1 MQTVINKILT
11 PHTILS
17 KIFPSDVDL
26 LSIKQEIRAVIRR
39 ALNGVSPVEHPYLI
53 NICGL
58 PASGKTHLC
67 KAFKA
72 SEAGMLYI
80 SFDAI
85 MEDLPTYL
93 SEHLKDRKKSFER
106 WELPARFVG
115 YQLLKQAVKNKLP
128 VLFEHSNA
136 TPHHIELYEKIK
148 QAGYTV
154 DIRYIDAPT
163 ELVLPRLEKRE
174 RYFSP
179 ERTKE
184 RASVL
189 KELMPVFEQTATSFS
204 VLQPWKESE

>member
-1 MQTVINKILT
+1 MQSVINKILY
-11 PHTILS
+11 PHTTLGR
-17 KIFPSDVDL
+17 IFPSDVNL
-26 LSIKQEIRAVIRR
+26 QAIKREIREAVRH
-39 ALNGVSPVEHPYLI
+39 ALSGVQPAASPYLI

-67 KAFKA
+67 RAFKA
-72 SEAGMLYI
+72 ADAGMLYI

-93 SEHLKDRKKSFER
+93 SEHMHDRKKSFER

-115 YQLLKQAVKNKLP
+115 YQLLKQAVKHKLP

-154 DIRYIDAPT
+154 DIRYINADP

-174 RYFSP
+174 RHFPP
-179 ERTKE
+179 ERTRE
-184 RASVL
+184 RADIL
-189 KELMPVFEQTATSFS
+189 RKLMPVFEQTANVFS
-204 VLQPWKESE
+204 VLPPWKEP